1 MGDVIVVFRVLTED
15 MNLFADVGKELEK
28 LKPQR
33 LEEEP
38 IAFGIKAWK
47 MTKIIPDAE
56 GELPKLEEKLAKI
69 KGVQSADTVE
79 ISRSL

>member
-1 MGDVIVVFRVLTED
+1 MGDVIVVFKIIPEEIEFFQPLK
-15 MNLFADVGKELEK
+15 KELEK
-28 LKPQR
+28 LRPQR

-47 MTKIIPDAE
+47 FTKFVPDEE
-56 GELPKLEEKLAKI
+56 GALPALEEKLAKI
-69 KGVQSADTVE
+69 KGVQTVDTVE